1 MENGSSNTFL
11 SLIMALP
18 TISSNGILFRVQHST
33 INNNRID
40 RKTSNTFNSLRLMH
54 LLKPKHK

>member
-40 RKTSNTFNSLRLMH
+40 RKTCNIFNSLRV
-54 LLKPKHK
+54 

>member
-18 TISSNGILFRVQHST
+18 TISSNGILFRIQHST
-33 INNNRID
+33 LNNNRID
-40 RKTSNTFNSLRLMH
+40 RKTSNTFNSLRL
-54 LLKPKHK
+54 